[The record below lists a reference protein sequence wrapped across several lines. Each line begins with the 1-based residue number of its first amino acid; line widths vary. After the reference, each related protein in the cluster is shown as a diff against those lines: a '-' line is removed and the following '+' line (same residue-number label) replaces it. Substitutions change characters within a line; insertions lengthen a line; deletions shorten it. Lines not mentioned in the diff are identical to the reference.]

1 MNLAIIETGGKH
13 YLVTPK
19 TKVQVEKLAGNV
31 GDTIKLDKVLLTGD
45 ENSVNVGKPFVSG
58 AVVEAKIT
66 KHGRDKKIIVF
77 SISFIS
83 ELSFQGL
90 AYEISCTCYNERFC

>member
-1 MNLAIIETGGKH
+1 MNLAIIETGGKQ

-77 SISFIS
+77 KYKSKSRYRRKLGHRQ
-83 ELSFQGL
+83 ELTEL
-90 AYEISCTCYNERFC
+90 EIVKA